1 VISRNNKEFNMLSDK
16 IKSITMTKNE
26 LENDP
31 RYDRDDYLTGIANG
45 LSVALQILAREEE
58 HKFIASFEHRADG
71 DVVT

>member
-1 VISRNNKEFNMLSDK
+1 MLSDK

-58 HKFIASFEHRADG
+58 RQ
-71 DVVT
+71 VTDKQRTGTRINNLSEI

>member
-1 VISRNNKEFNMLSDK
+1 MLSDK

-58 HKFIASFEHRADG
+58 HE
-71 DVVT
+71 VTDKQRTGTRINNLSEI